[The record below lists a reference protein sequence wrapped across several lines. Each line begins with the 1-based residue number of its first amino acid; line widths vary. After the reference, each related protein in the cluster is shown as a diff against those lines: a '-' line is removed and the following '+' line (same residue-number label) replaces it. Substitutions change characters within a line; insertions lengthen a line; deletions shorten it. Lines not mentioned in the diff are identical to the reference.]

1 MVRAPGAARRQ
12 SEGAV
17 RRLIL
22 AFVLL
27 GCAQPG
33 YPPGGPER
41 KLPPQLLAVKPESG
55 AVNVKANEVSLQ
67 FDEVLSEKP
76 GGVQNLSQLVLISP
90 WDGEANVGWHRSRL
104 TVKGKHDL
112 KPNTAYV
119 ITILP
124 GLADLRGNV
133 RKDGVT
139 VVFST
144 GPTIP
149 QTRISGVVFDWAAG
163 TALAK
168 AAVEAIHLPDSTTY
182 VARTDSS
189 GRFTMDFLPP
199 ATYTV
204 RAFTDQNSTLTM
216 ERRVPWD
223 STDVTLKDTLH
234 VELYA
239 FIHDTLPPT
248 METVA
253 STDSLTIRVKFT
265 QPLDTAQQVD
275 TSLFTLK
282 RADSTLVPLKLVL
295 PAALYDSIRA
305 AAAPADTTHKPSAP
319 GQPKGQPKG
328 QPQGQPQGQPPGRTG
343 RAAGDTTHR
352 ARGPRPTRRIP
363 VAEVVVVPAQPLTG
377 GATYRLEARSPKN
390 LLGIGAATSHTFAV
404 PKAPPPPKADTTGRA
419 PRDTTRR
426 PPRDTTGRAP
436 RDTTPRKPPA

>member
-1 MVRAPGAARRQ
+1 M
-12 SEGAV
+12 

-22 AFVLL
+22 AFVLF

-76 GGVQNLSQLVLISP
+76 GSVQNLGQLVLISP

-104 TVKGKHDL
+104 TVKGKHDFE
-112 KPNTAYV
+112 PNTAYV

-144 GPTIP
+144 GSTIP

-163 TALAK
+163 TALPK

-199 ATYTV
+199 ATYTL
-204 RAFTDQNSTLTM
+204 RAFTDQNNTLTM

-223 STDVTLKDTLH
+223 SVDVKLADTLR

-248 METVA
+248 METVT
-253 STDSLTIRVKFT
+253 SSDSVTIRVKFSE
-265 QPLDTAQQVD
+265 PLDTAQKVD
-275 TSLFTLK
+275 TSLFTLR
-282 RADSTLVPLKLVL
+282 RADSTVVPLKLAQ
-295 PAALYDSIRA
+295 PAAVYDSLHA
-305 AAAPADTTHKPSAP
+305 AAAPADTTHKP
-319 GQPKGQPKG
+319 GGQPKG
-328 QPQGQPQGQPPGRTG
+328 QPQGRPLGLPPGRAG
-343 RAAGDTTHR
+343 RAPGDTTHR
-352 ARGPRPTRRIP
+352 ATGPRPTRRIP
-363 VAEVVVVPAQPLTG
+363 VMNVVLVPLQPLTA

-390 LLGIGAATSHTFAV
+390 LLGIGAPTSRTFEV
-404 PKAPPPPKADTTGRA
+404 PKAAPPPKSDTTGRA
-419 PRDTTRR
+419 PRDTTH
-426 PPRDTTGRAP
+426 
-436 RDTTPRKPPA
+436 RKPPA